1 MSYFDIVFDFMKR
14 RNSTKGFRIP
24 PDSLM
29 ANIGLIRPFIH
40 AFTLCRPS
48 FPLPFSFSLIFS
60 KSFENKLEVY
70 PFFSNISRCTFFSI
84 VRTFS
89 FLTIVE

>member
-14 RNSTKGFRIP
+14 RNSTKGSRIP

-48 FPLPFSFSLIFS
+48 FPLPFSFSLLFS
-60 KSFENKLEVY
+60 QNHLKINW
-70 PFFSNISRCTFFSI
+70 RCTPFSQIFHGVHFF
-84 VRTFS
+84 
-89 FLTIVE
+89 L